1 MACCLCGE
9 LFVNLSAVYVQYVKL
24 TIMKGNTAL
33 LVLILIALCGTLFL
47 SYTNF
52 QQLQLLRQENTNLW
66 IKLDSVQR
74 ISSKKPV
81 AQKAAPAAKKSTGS
95 AFLDFLIELDEESQR
110 EAAAARAKQKVVVS
124 TKYRLE
130 DRYVSYKVQE
140 PELIG
145 DQPGEIVLNIL
156 VDYSGDVKSAKLQS
170 ATGITHEEVIE
181 ACKKAALKTGF
192 NYDSDKGYSD
202 KQSGTITYTFTSK

>member
-140 PELIG
+140 PDLIE
-145 DQPGEIVLNIL
+145 DQARDTVLNIL
-156 VDYSGDVKSAKLQS
+156 VAYSEDVKSAKLQS
-170 ATGITHEEVIE
+170 STGITNEEVIE
-181 ACKKAALKTGF
+181 ACKKAALKTSF
-192 NYDSDKGYSD
+192 NYDSDRGTRE

>member
-74 ISSKKPV
+74 ISSKKPM

-170 ATGITHEEVIE
+170 VTGITNEEVIE

>member
-1 MACCLCGE
+1 
-9 LFVNLSAVYVQYVKL
+9 
-24 TIMKGNTAL
+24 MKGNTAL

-130 DRYVSYKVQE
+130 DRYVSYKVLE

-145 DQPGEIVLNIL
+145 DQPGEIILNIL

-170 ATGITHEEVIE
+170 VTGITNEEVIE

>member
-1 MACCLCGE
+1 M
-9 LFVNLSAVYVQYVKL
+9 Q
-24 TIMKGNTAL
+24 
-33 LVLILIALCGTLFL
+33 FL

-81 AQKAAPAAKKSTGS
+81 TQEAASAEKKSTGS

-110 EAAAARAKQKVVVS
+110 EAAARAKQKVVVS

-140 PELIG
+140 PELVG

-170 ATGITHEEVIE
+170 ATGITNEEVIE
-181 ACKKAALKTGF
+181 ACKKAAG
-192 NYDSDKGYSD
+192 
-202 KQSGTITYTFTSK
+202 

>member
-145 DQPGEIVLNIL
+145 DQPGEIILNIL

-170 ATGITHEEVIE
+170 ATGINNEEVIE

-192 NYDSDKGYSD
+192 NYDSDKGYSE

>member
-95 AFLDFLIELDEESQR
+95 ALLDFLIELDEESQR

-145 DQPGEIVLNIL
+145 DQPGEIILNIL

-170 ATGITHEEVIE
+170 ATGITNEEVIE

>member
-33 LVLILIALCGTLFL
+33 LVLMLIALCGTLFL

-66 IKLDSVQR
+66 IKLDSVQW

-81 AQKAAPAAKKSTGS
+81 AQKAAPAAKKATGS
-95 AFLDFLIELDEESQR
+95 AFLDFLIELAEESQR

-145 DQPGEIVLNIL
+145 DQPGEIILNIL

-170 ATGITHEEVIE
+170 VTGITNEEVIE

>member
-52 QQLQLLRQENTNLW
+52 QQLQLLLQENTNLW

-145 DQPGEIVLNIL
+145 DQPGEIILNIL

-170 ATGITHEEVIE
+170 VTGITNEEVIE

>member
-145 DQPGEIVLNIL
+145 DQPGEIILNIL

-170 ATGITHEEVIE
+170 ATGINNEEVIE

-192 NYDSDKGYSD
+192 NYASDKGSSE
-202 KQSGTITYTFTSK
+202 KQSGTRTYTSTSK

>member
-33 LVLILIALCGTLFL
+33 LVLILIALCGTMFL

-170 ATGITHEEVIE
+170 VTGITNEEVIE

>member
-110 EAAAARAKQKVVVS
+110 EAAAARAKQKVVVT

-170 ATGITHEEVIE
+170 ATGITNEEVIE

>member
-33 LVLILIALCGTLFL
+33 LVLIFIALCGTLFL

-52 QQLQLLRQENTNLW
+52 QQIQLLRQENTNLW
-66 IKLDSVQR
+66 VKIDSVQQ

-170 ATGITHEEVIE
+170 VTGINNEEVIE

>member
-74 ISSKKPV
+74 ISIKKPV

-145 DQPGEIVLNIL
+145 DQPGEIILNIL

-170 ATGITHEEVIE
+170 VTGITNEEVIE

>member
-9 LFVNLSAVYVQYVKL
+9 LFLNLSAVYVQYVKL

-170 ATGITHEEVIE
+170 ATGITNEEVIE

>member
-145 DQPGEIVLNIL
+145 DQPGEIILNIL

-170 ATGITHEEVIE
+170 VTGINNEEVIE

-192 NYDSDKGYSD
+192 NYDSDKGYSE